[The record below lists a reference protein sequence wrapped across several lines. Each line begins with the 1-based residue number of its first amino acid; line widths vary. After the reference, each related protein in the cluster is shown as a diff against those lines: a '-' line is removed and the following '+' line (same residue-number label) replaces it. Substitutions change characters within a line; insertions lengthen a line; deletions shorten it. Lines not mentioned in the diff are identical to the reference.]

1 MTAVARLPEELRF
14 ILPSSSS
21 SYQMWVDGDLQ
32 DYLHIPYDG
41 TRVEIIDGEIVVSPA
56 PRLMHNII
64 CTEIAEIIGRA
75 RHADPSYRW
84 RSVLGNGLNFVAEEN
99 GYIPDVIVMDSEVT
113 QEALKLNQMHL
124 MTDQAEMVVEV
135 TSPSTANRDRP
146 PADKQSG
153 KGKWCGYARA
163 EIPYY
168 LLVDLD
174 PAVSAVT
181 LYSIPD
187 QASAAY
193 LHKENWSLGETITLP
208 DPIRIEIP
216 TDDWKPWE

>member
-14 ILPSSSS
+14 ILPSSP
-21 SYQMWVDGDLQ
+21 YQMWVDGELQ

-56 PRLMHNII
+56 ARLMHNII
-64 CTEIAEIIGRA
+64 CTQIANFVDRA
-75 RHADPSYRW
+75 LVKDPSYRW
-84 RSVLGNGLNFVAEEN
+84 RSVSGNGLTFVAEEN
-99 GYIPDVIVMDSEVT
+99 GYIPDLIVMDCEVT

-208 DPIRIEIP
+208 DPIGIEIP

>member
-1 MTAVARLPEELRF
+1 
-14 ILPSSSS
+14 
-21 SYQMWVDGDLQ
+21 MWVDGELQ

-41 TRVEIIDGEIVVSPA
+41 TRVEIIDGEIVASPA

-64 CTEIAEIIGRA
+64 CTQIANFVDRA
-75 RHADPSYRW
+75 LVKDPSYRW
-84 RSVLGNGLNFVAEEN
+84 RSVNGNGLNFVAEEN
-99 GYIPDVIVMDSEVT
+99 GYIPDLIVMDSEVT

-146 PADKQSG
+146 PTDKQSG

-208 DPIRIEIP
+208 DPIGIEIP